1 MSFPELE
8 SQDLSQ
14 FNFDIN
20 DIDLTDFPSTSANQ
34 SFDFSFHQQPSSFQ
48 SGNQTP
54 YTPLLE
60 DQYGLDEWAEPQGYN
75 PVSHSRPHPSS
86 STRDAGQLLSNYQSS
101 WLIADDTGISPRTS
115 TFADNYW
122 PDGSVQNPQ
131 IPQGVANESPMLSAT
146 SDWSILENSLEGERY
161 SPPQS
166 QNSLGL
172 EPSTAE
178 VKKRQFSSRQ
188 VGARHKPES
197 DGIDDGP
204 VAAESAGVD
213 TSRYDRLL
221 SRSDESTSSDLN
233 IYTSGHAGFLPQS
246 DGSVAVT
253 SRAQSSRKRP
263 ATEELVRSQSTG
275 GLSPVIQSSNPSVLV
290 DPSDTRPSSDPCG
303 CFSPANVSS
312 SGDGQHGSD
321 VLLGIGLNEQLL
333 ESQDFVNTTHP
344 VVRGRGSRRRC
355 QQKNITGSGSGS
367 AVNATKAQSEPAAG
381 TRPARRGIATI
392 PDAQPAPGPR
402 FSHAS
407 APRGPANVSQDV
419 HKLVNLCASLSRSL
433 RAIPSAPVEC
443 SALASELQQLRS
455 VLGQLQVRTTEE
467 DIPESVLEAV
477 KALAL
482 QLQVLSS
489 HVWQLLHSGRPAH
502 QSQEPAEPMFRQEF
516 YRECQAQARRLL
528 RSLCATIN
536 TIQARNS
543 ETSPSPAT
551 GNTQILTSRHNLQ
564 LFVPSSETQNLL
576 QDYERHRRSRL
587 SGAQILVDSAM
598 SWEFS
603 RASSG
608 AAVDA
613 TSTTL
618 LGEKSRAQ
626 LLNIVPDV
634 DGVRVTSEKSQVGIQ
649 QVVATKPGI
658 PQFSSIL
665 IKAEQTD
672 LNRPYLESVDVERS
686 ATDLFE
692 IALTSEMASPE
703 NDEMHVDHPLTPPS
717 GEQRMPPL
725 ELFTPTPNPFTPL
738 HRTWSAERGEV
749 TLPSTHVQETSPSS
763 VVQVAPFDHNHQTS
777 SSLPSASNSSIHYS
791 IAIAVAL
798 LSFSIL
804 FSTSKVCCLTTKN
817 VLTDMLIPLPRPS
830 HHYFFSSNI

>member
-1 MSFPELE
+1 VLFPEDSNSSFWNPTDMAFPELE

-20 DIDLTDFPSTSANQ
+20 DINLTDFPSASANQ
-34 SFDFSFHQQPSSFQ
+34 PFDFSFHQRPSSFQ

-101 WLIADDTGISPRTS
+101 WLIADSEISPGTS

-131 IPQGVANESPMLSAT
+131 ISQQGVANESPMLSAA
-146 SDWSILENSLEGERY
+146 SDWSLPEGERY

-166 QNSLGL
+166 QNS
-172 EPSTAE
+172 SCDHTRCTE

-188 VGARHKPES
+188 VGACQKLQLLES

-204 VAAESAGVD
+204 VVSESAGVD
-213 TSRYDRLL
+213 TSRHDRLVP
-221 SRSDESTSSDLN
+221 RSNESTSS
-233 IYTSGHAGFLPQS
+233 GFLPQS
-246 DGSVAVT
+246 DGSVSLT

-275 GLSPVIQSSNPSVLV
+275 GLSPVIQSSDPGILV
-290 DPSDTRPSSDPCG
+290 DPSDTRPPSDPCG
-303 CFSPANVSS
+303 CFSPSGLSS
-312 SGDGQHGSD
+312 SADGQHGSD
-321 VLLGIGLNEQLL
+321 ELLGIGLNEQLL
-333 ESQDFVNTTHP
+333 ESLDFV
-344 VVRGRGSRRRC
+344 
-355 QQKNITGSGSGS
+355 S
-367 AVNATKAQSEPAAG
+367 ATYP
-381 TRPARRGIATI
+381 
-392 PDAQPAPGPR
+392 PGPS
-402 FSHAS
+402 FSHAL
-407 APRGPANVSQDV
+407 APRGPTNVSQDI
-419 HKLVNLCASLSRSL
+419 HELVNLCASLSRSL

-443 SALASELQQLRS
+443 RALASELQQLRS

-467 DIPESVLEAV
+467 GVPKSVLEAV

-489 HVWQLLHSGRPAH
+489 HIWQLLHSGRPAH
-502 QSQEPAEPMFRQEF
+502 QCQEPLEPVFRQEF

-528 RSLCATIN
+528 RSLCAAIN
-536 TIQARNS
+536 TIQAQNS
-543 ETSPSPAT
+543 ETSLSPAI
-551 GNTQILTSRHNLQ
+551 GNTQMLTSGRNLQ
-564 LFVPSSETQNLL
+564 LFVPSSESQNLL
-576 QDYERHRRSRL
+576 QDYERHRRSRV
-587 SGAQILVDSAM
+587 SGAQMLVDSAM

-603 RASSG
+603 RTSSG

-618 LGEKSRAQ
+618 LREKSRAQ
-626 LLNIVPDV
+626 LLNIAPDV
-634 DGVRVTSEKSQVGIQ
+634 DGVRVTSEKSQVGVQ
-649 QVVATKPGI
+649 QVVTTKLEI

-672 LNRPYLESVDVERS
+672 LNRPYLESVHVERS
-686 ATDLFE
+686 AGDLFE
-692 IALTSEMASPE
+692 IALLSEMTSPE
-703 NDEMHVDHPLTPPS
+703 NDEMHVDHPLTPAS

-725 ELFTPTPNPFTPL
+725 ELLTPTPDPFTQL
-738 HRTWSAERGEV
+738 RLTWSAERGEV
-749 TLPSTHVQETSPSS
+749 ILPSTHVQETSPSS
-763 VVQVAPFDHNHQTS
+763 VVQIAPIDHNDQTS
-777 SSLPSASNSSIHYS
+777 YSLPSASNSGLHYS
-791 IAIAVAL
+791 IAIAIAL
-798 LSFSIL
+798 LSISIL
-804 FSTSKVCCLTTKN
+804 FSTSKVCYLTTKC
-817 VLTDMLIPLPRPS
+817 PRRRTNNPP
-830 HHYFFSSNI
+830 